1 MQGDALHAVDRRL
14 SERLKAVQS
23 KKLKLTTLRDRLV
36 GELETKER
44 EVEHLTS
51 EIAILTGVGE
61 LFRFLVDQLVEK
73 QVKIVDK
80 VASDGLRTVFPDR
93 DLSLE
98 SEVGPKYNKISVE
111 FFFRK
116 GDKDSPFSHRGR
128 PLDAFGGGPS
138 SFVSLL
144 LRIMAI
150 RKLKLWP
157 VLILDESLAA
167 VSDEYIDST
176 GQFLKATAKGLG
188 FDILLV
194 THKPSFLDHA
204 DTAYRCTEEVE
215 ADGVSTYVV
224 VKKT

>member
-1 MQGDALHAVDRRL
+1 MPGDALHAVDRGL
-14 SERLKAVQS
+14 SARLKAVQAQ
-23 KKLKLTTLRDRLV
+23 KLKLTTLRDRLA
-36 GELETKER
+36 GELASKEQ
-44 EVEHLTS
+44 EVIDLGS
-51 EIAILTGVGE
+51 EITVLTGVGE

-80 VASDGLRTVFPDR
+80 VATDGLRSVFPDR

-98 SEVGPKYNKISVE
+98 SEVGPKYNKISVD

-116 GDKDSPFSHRGR
+116 GDKESPFSHRGR
-128 PLDAFGGGPS
+128 PLAAFGGGPS

-157 VLILDESLAA
+157 MLILDESLAA
-167 VSDEYIDST
+167 VSDEYIDAT
-176 GQFLKATAKGLG
+176 GQFLKSTAKGLG

-204 DTAYRCTEEVE
+204 DTAYRCSEEVE

-224 VKKT
+224 VRKT